1 MDTIEKD
8 STQTIKYPSDEE
20 DFGWIAMGW
29 RIPGKLSENYKDV
42 HSLSILGSY
51 LSSTS
56 ISPLK
61 KAFVDLPEPYSTDV
75 DIDILMNAEPA
86 ITIDFENVPIDKMD
100 EIEDKFKETIA
111 NIHTEGI
118 DKERLHT
125 IIKRMVLT
133 RKINLE
139 NR

>member
-1 MDTIEKD
+1 M
-8 STQTIKYPSDEE
+8 
-20 DFGWIAMGW
+20 
-29 RIPGKLSENYKDV
+29 
-42 HSLSILGSY
+42 GSY